1 MSVVV
6 LVMSVCNVYNAVG
19 VFRFYCQAIL
29 QEDSF
34 GSYWLAGYSYGGM
47 VVFEMAR
54 QLQREGKK
62 VSYLPVYL
70 NVGSEGVSS
79 QYFYVLPCTQGHR
92 TNHTSIV
99 TPCKNEMQVT
109 RTSRKLVHSSANS
122 KHRQLKW

>member
-1 MSVVV
+1 MSLVV
-6 LVMSVCNVYNAVG
+6 LVISVCNVYNAVG

-70 NVGSEGVSS
+70 NVDSEGVS
-79 QYFYVLPCTQGHR
+79 
-92 TNHTSIV
+92 
-99 TPCKNEMQVT
+99 
-109 RTSRKLVHSSANS
+109 
-122 KHRQLKW
+122 